1 MPISCTAMPI
11 AEGPAPKVVL
21 SWGLGEDSTAII
33 LRWLEDPTSRDFD
46 LDELVIVVAMTGNE
60 WEASR
65 AVLEQ
70 HVLPRIADAQ
80 VRLIQ
85 VARSQRHTTI
95 AGDGVVIL
103 DDSRTPTRLYL
114 EGNYSL
120 WDEMTSAGTIPQS
133 GGARLCSVHSKG
145 DALDP
150 VISRVTRGNP
160 YRHVIGFEAGE
171 TSRAAKDA
179 LHNTSLRTGEY
190 PLIEW
195 GWDRAAAV
203 AYTQSVIGT
212 SPGKSAC
219 TFCPYSLQNRV
230 SRAAVLS
237 RYAAEPAVGAHALL
251 MEHLA
256 LALNPTQGLVGGRR
270 LIDVVRAHG
279 ELDVVL
285 DALDADLDERE
296 HALYEVRRILR
307 PRKTDPTK
315 LGNAARSVRIRC
327 RGSRSAMEGML
338 RRLADEGVRRGLIE
352 AETGEDGILRI
363 YQYRRGPVFPTVE
376 RFFVVAPALAHEK
389 EHERFDQWWADARR
403 GGRRAVAA

>member
-1 MPISCTAMPI
+1 M
-11 AEGPAPKVVL
+11 
-21 SWGLGEDSTAII
+21 
-33 LRWLEDPTSRDFD
+33 
-46 LDELVIVVAMTGNE
+46 
-60 WEASR
+60 
-65 AVLEQ
+65 
-70 HVLPRIADAQ
+70 
-80 VRLIQ
+80 
-85 VARSQRHTTI
+85 
-95 AGDGVVIL
+95 
-103 DDSRTPTRLYL
+103 
-114 EGNYSL
+114 
-120 WDEMTSAGTIPQS
+120 
-133 GGARLCSVHSKG
+133 
-145 DALDP
+145 
-150 VISRVTRGNP
+150 ISRVTRGKP

-171 TSRAAKDA
+171 TARAAKDA
-179 LHNTSLRTGEY
+179 LHNTSLRIGEY

-279 ELDVVL
+279 ELDAVL

-389 EHERFDQWWADARR
+389 EHERFDQWWAGARR